1 MTKPTNSKSVTFRAS
16 IPTTETAI
24 KIHGQEGARMTL
36 DIAEC
41 DLCDFLMLLP
51 MRNKV
56 LSVTVQESA

>member
-1 MTKPTNSKSVTFRAS
+1 
-16 IPTTETAI
+16 
-24 KIHGQEGARMTL
+24 MTL

>member
-1 MTKPTNSKSVTFRAS
+1 MTRRAPVTFRAS

-56 LSVTVQESA
+56 LKVTVEEDS

>member
-1 MTKPTNSKSVTFRAS
+1 MKKEVTFRAS